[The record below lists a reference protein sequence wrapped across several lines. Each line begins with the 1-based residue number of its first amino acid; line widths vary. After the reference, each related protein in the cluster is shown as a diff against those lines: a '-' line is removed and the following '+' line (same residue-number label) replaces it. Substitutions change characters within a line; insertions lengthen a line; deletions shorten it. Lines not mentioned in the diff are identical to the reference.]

1 MTTLTSSSN
10 IIDTH
15 TWNHVCFT
23 YNKYNSNISLFVNNE
38 LVSTNNID
46 FNIKDIVS
54 DVDFNI
60 GYNHTLGSNNYF
72 EGKIDEIVLYNT
84 VLDKQHIE
92 YISNPN
98 NSLQFL
104 KNNVNRISINP
115 ITKTLNV
122 IDTSDSNVSPTIVGD
137 VVISSDITYGLKS
150 MKFTGDSHISIQNDG
165 IDPKLFSIG
174 TWVNPT
180 DNINQTFIKKE
191 GVFELG
197 TNEFGNIR
205 FDINDVPSD
214 QLKYVKNTMNKYY
227 KKIHPPI
234 YNDTLSWW
242 MDASDLSTIEK
253 DDNGYV
259 TSWTSKGSFML
270 GLDTYSNTKKIPVSH
285 NTLANH
291 VTHNEELGYML
302 FNDTAYF
309 QYFDSDFFYDTSF
322 TCFIKYSM
330 DTLDN
335 SQCIFGNDAGGSGAS
350 TAYAILRY
358 NNNGTKTWD
367 GWSSTSTISVD
378 DDTNV
383 HTYVIRYDNDGTIG
397 KSSIDSKTI
406 WFDGE
411 VQINTGTYRAD
422 LTGSTRTNQ
431 MKGTI
436 GLAHGNNTVHTNILN
451 GKIFSILW
459 YNSVLTDDEVGQ
471 TLDYINEKVPTNLD
485 ELNTSYFEFNDSMTD
500 SKNPD
505 FVAQGENI
513 SFKKSFNQIAHK
525 CVELNGDSSINLGKV
540 FENVSN
546 PNQMTI
552 STWVNLKD
560 LQGNQP
566 LMSVFGGFE
575 WWINKYD
582 GPENSELNS
591 VINFYIPNKPKSF
604 NFTNVSLNEN
614 VYDIDFTIDTTIDTQ
629 YYMVAFASKQELN
642 SSLIVQFASLQGDI
656 KGSVTGTLENISTFV
671 QYVFNND
678 GTIYDITSVNDF
690 FIYLFVKGG
699 ELNELNVIESHVS
712 TSLGGQISTYPPSF
726 DKNSLWTTVTRTLGG
741 SSYTFFENTI
751 EDIIYSVYALY
762 NTSRSGEHPYNG
774 FSYGGDDTEYLDST
788 RSDYYD
794 TGLDYSRYHTPDG
807 LDGLRTSYDFIINT
821 SRAINI
827 KQFIWNANGVSRVPK
842 EYKIEVSNDGET
854 WHNFMDYVI
863 IQYSDSFGKTV
874 LDIPK
879 YTGLYTWVKFVFSGH
894 PPNTTNVSAYLMTDM
909 RIKASSTLETVDT
922 NPVISYKYAVLNL
935 DTNVI
940 DINTSV
946 YNTHYDLLDCYVG
959 VFHPDFDINSISES
973 DLVNNLLI
981 NQSTLST
988 GLYKV
993 SNKAKSN
1000 VHTLYNQFTNALI
1013 YTDGTF
1019 STAPIEDLQY
1029 SISTILRFNDIL
1041 VIDTYTNILIKD
1053 QQVGVSL
1060 LPSIISSVS
1069 KDEINKTLTIN
1080 AQIFSTYANIT
1091 SIKLVVI
1098 DSELEATKADISTM
1112 TSMVELPTLNM
1123 NNIFQLNETISTYYT
1138 DLSGNIATIT
1148 DVDAVKYFIYVVDIN
1163 ENVLIHEQT
1172 NPKSILDVRSHWN
1185 QWTAGSTHWDNDTS
1199 IMAKSTNGSFIL
1211 PIDHMV
1217 GTFYDLKFEWES
1229 WTPVLGIYSTDHI
1242 YFANVIFNPSF
1253 SPISTGW
1260 NSMRIYYTK
1269 SLWVSEDPNRTI
1281 RLDTTNVCYLDSLI
1295 ENAGTGI
1302 FAKVR
1307 VSLVEYKPF
1316 PANSE
1321 FGLSSDSGVS
1331 YYITGNT
1338 HINNVANTMTQLN
1351 NYRSTISTNNTNYI
1365 NDAKNVRIDI
1375 FDSIEDDAVSIMH
1388 TYTSWAIGLGG
1399 TRYNDNNQNK
1409 WDVGPAIG
1417 SNPEIGSYYLKQFW
1431 YQGMDYIWNGYNMDT
1446 TIDGTKYTTPM
1457 TLLNTISPVSAYKL
1471 TIEASILS

>member
-1 MTTLTSSSN
+1 MTTSSSN

-23 YNKYNSNISLFVNNE
+23 YNKYNSNVSLFVNNQ

-72 EGKIDEIVLYNT
+72 EGTIDEIVLYNT

-104 KNNVNRISINP
+104 KNNVNRISTNP

-122 IDTSDSNVSPTIVGD
+122 IDMSDSNVSPTIVGD
-137 VVISSDITYGLKS
+137 VVISSDITFGLKS
-150 MKFTGDSHISIQNDG
+150 MKFTGHSHISIQNDG

-205 FDINDVPSD
+205 FDINDIPSD

-270 GLDTYSNTKKIPVSH
+270 GLDTYANTKKIPVSH
-285 NTLANH
+285 NTVANH

-335 SQCIFGNDAGGSGAS
+335 TQCIFGNDAGGSVAS
-350 TAYAILRY
+350 TAYAILRQ
-358 NNNGTKTWD
+358 NNTGTKNWD
-367 GWSSTSTISVD
+367 GLNSSTTISVD

-411 VQINTGTYRAD
+411 VKINTGTYRAD

-436 GLAHGNNTVHTNILN
+436 GLAHGNNTVHSNILN

-459 YNSVLTDDEVGQ
+459 YNSVLTDVEVGQ

-485 ELNTSYFEFNDSMTD
+485 ELNTSHFEFNDSMTD

-505 FVAQGENI
+505 FVAQGENL

-525 CVELNGDSSINLGKV
+525 CVELNEGSSINLGKV
-540 FENVSN
+540 FENVTN
-546 PNQMTI
+546 TNQMTI

-604 NFTNVSLNEN
+604 VFTNVSLNVN

-629 YYMVAFASKQELN
+629 YYMVAFVSKQELN

-671 QYVFNND
+671 EHVFNND
-678 GTIYDITSVNDF
+678 GTIYDITSVNEF
-690 FIYLFVKGG
+690 FIYIFVKGG
-699 ELNELNVIESHVS
+699 ELNENIVIES
-712 TSLGGQISTYPPSF
+712 YY
-726 DKNSLWTTVTRTLGG
+726 G
-741 SSYTFFENTI
+741 SI
-751 EDIIYSVYALY
+751 L
-762 NTSRSGEHPYNG
+762 
-774 FSYGGDDTEYLDST
+774 
-788 RSDYYD
+788 
-794 TGLDYSRYHTPDG
+794 
-807 LDGLRTSYDFIINT
+807 
-821 SRAINI
+821 
-827 KQFIWNANGVSRVPK
+827 
-842 EYKIEVSNDGET
+842 
-854 WHNFMDYVI
+854 
-863 IQYSDSFGKTV
+863 
-874 LDIPK
+874 
-879 YTGLYTWVKFVFSGH
+879 
-894 PPNTTNVSAYLMTDM
+894 
-909 RIKASSTLETVDT
+909 VDT
-922 NPVISYKYAVLNL
+922 NPVISYKYAILNL

-946 YNTHYDLLDCYVG
+946 YNAHYDLLDCYIG

-993 SNKAKSN
+993 SNKTKSN
-1000 VHTLYNQFTNALI
+1000 VHTLYNQFTHALI
-1013 YTDGTF
+1013 YTDGIFT
-1019 STAPIEDLQY
+1019 TAPIGGDLQY
-1029 SISTILRFNDIL
+1029 NISTILRFNDIL
-1041 VIDTYTNILIKD
+1041 VIDTHTSELLIKD
-1053 QQVGVSL
+1053 QHDMVALQ
-1060 LPSIISSVS
+1060 PSIISSVS

-1091 SIKLVVI
+1091 SIKLVVV
-1098 DSELEATKADISTM
+1098 DGELEVTEADISTM
-1112 TSMVELPTLNM
+1112 NSIMELPTLNM
-1123 NNIFQLNETISTYYT
+1123 NHVFNLNETISTYYT
-1138 DLSGNIATIT
+1138 DLSGTVATIT
-1148 DVDAVKYFIYVVDIN
+1148 DVDEVKYFIYVVDN
-1163 ENVLIHEQT
+1163 NDNVLIYASKYYKDYIMGNTPTTIRDDIIFVDKNSEILTETTSDYNISTYITLKTQ
-1172 NPKSILDVRSHWN
+1172 NKGVSIHN
-1185 QWTAGSTHWDNDTS
+1185 E
-1199 IMAKSTNGSFIL
+1199 
-1211 PIDHMV
+1211 PIDMTKSFSIIYWAYAP
-1217 GTFYDLKFEWES
+1217 GTMRQVSAYITEHASF
-1229 WTPVLGIYSTDHI
+1229 PVLNYHAIRYLPNS
-1242 YFANVIFNPSF
+1242 
-1253 SPISTGW
+1253 ISL
-1260 NSMRIYYTK
+1260 YYQEG
-1269 SLWVSEDPNRTI
+1269 SH
-1281 RLDTTNVCYLDSLI
+1281 
-1295 ENAGTGI
+1295 G
-1302 FAKVR
+1302 
-1307 VSLVEYKPF
+1307 
-1316 PANSE
+1316 
-1321 FGLSSDSGVS
+1321 
-1331 YYITGNT
+1331 
-1338 HINNVANTMTQLN
+1338 
-1351 NYRSTISTNNTNYI
+1351 
-1365 NDAKNVRIDI
+1365 
-1375 FDSIEDDAVSIMH
+1375 
-1388 TYTSWAIGLGG
+1388 
-1399 TRYNDNNQNK
+1399 NNQNFESFQTTTSDGTYLQNPDTVSDGRLGSVNYK
-1409 WDVGPAIG
+1409 QRQKVGIVYDSSTQILTRYIFNSSNTLLHTHYYSNIVYTSKAGFIKFYIIYNGWTNTSAIYEIDGLHIFRRDALTSGAIG
-1417 SNPEIGSYYLKQFW
+1417 ILTSNK
-1431 YQGMDYIWNGYNMDT
+1431 
-1446 TIDGTKYTTPM
+1446 
-1457 TLLNTISPVSAYKL
+1457 
-1471 TIEASILS
+1471 